1 MKNTPIKTIF
11 PQRIMKQNVTLRV
24 FPNKTTNNRKTTT
37 MMLPAL
43 ATAAIKSGLAVL
55 GAGLGIGL
63 IGMKAAE
70 STGRNPG
77 ASGQVLT
84 ISIIL
89 AALVEGVAFVA
100 IFMG

>member
-1 MKNTPIKTIF
+1 
-11 PQRIMKQNVTLRV
+11 
-24 FPNKTTNNRKTTT
+24 
-37 MMLPAL
+37 MMIPAL
-43 ATAAIKSGLAVL
+43 ATAAIKSGMAVL

>member
-1 MKNTPIKTIF
+1 
-11 PQRIMKQNVTLRV
+11 
-24 FPNKTTNNRKTTT
+24 
-37 MMLPAL
+37 MMIPAL

-55 GAGLGIGL
+55 GSGHGIGL

>member
-1 MKNTPIKTIF
+1 MRDGAEKI
-11 PQRIMKQNVTLRV
+11 
-24 FPNKTTNNRKTTT
+24 TTKPYHQT
-37 MMLPAL
+37 MLPIL
-43 ATAAIKSGLAVL
+43 AEAAIAKAGLVVI

-70 STGRNPG
+70 STGRNP
-77 ASGQVLT
+77 ASFGKVLT
-84 ISIIL
+84 ISILL

>member
-1 MKNTPIKTIF
+1 MDITTIADAAAS
-11 PQRIMKQNVTLRV
+11 LD
-24 FPNKTTNNRKTTT
+24 
-37 MMLPAL
+37 L
-43 ATAAIKSGLAVL
+43 ASIKSGMAIL
-55 GAGLGIGL
+55 GAGIGIGI

-100 IFMG
+100 IFM

>member
-1 MKNTPIKTIF
+1 
-11 PQRIMKQNVTLRV
+11 
-24 FPNKTTNNRKTTT
+24 
-37 MMLPAL
+37 MMIPAL

-77 ASGQVLT
+77 ASGQVLP

>member
-1 MKNTPIKTIF
+1 MLQTIAEA
-11 PQRIMKQNVTLRV
+11 VTD
-24 FPNKTTNNRKTTT
+24 
-37 MMLPAL
+37 L
-43 ATAAIKSGLAVL
+43 APLKSAIAVL

-70 STGRNPG
+70 SAGRNPG
-77 ASGQVLT
+77 AFSQVLI

-100 IFMG
+100 ILMG

>member
-1 MKNTPIKTIF
+1 
-11 PQRIMKQNVTLRV
+11 
-24 FPNKTTNNRKTTT
+24 
-37 MMLPAL
+37 MLAPML
-43 ATAAIKSGLAVL
+43 ATASIKAGLAVI
-55 GAGLGIGL
+55 GAGLGVGL

-84 ISIIL
+84 ISIIM

-100 IFMG
+100 IFMS

>member
-1 MKNTPIKTIF
+1 MYAHIRIVMLFHERTPDFQNRLERFKRFRIPFIKLQLFFHT
-11 PQRIMKQNVTLRV
+11 
-24 FPNKTTNNRKTTT
+24 
-37 MMLPAL
+37 
-43 ATAAIKSGLAVL
+43 
-55 GAGLGIGL
+55 AGLGIGL

>member
-1 MKNTPIKTIF
+1 
-11 PQRIMKQNVTLRV
+11 
-24 FPNKTTNNRKTTT
+24 
-37 MMLPAL
+37 MLNMLAEAASGIDGAAL
-43 ATAAIKSGLAVL
+43 GSIARSGLAVL

-77 ASGQVLT
+77 AFGKVLV

>member
-1 MKNTPIKTIF
+1 
-11 PQRIMKQNVTLRV
+11 
-24 FPNKTTNNRKTTT
+24 
-37 MMLPAL
+37 MLPIIAE
-43 ATAAIKSGLAVL
+43 AAIAKAGLVVI

-70 STGRNPG
+70 STGRKPG
-77 ASGQVLT
+77 SFGKVLT
-84 ISIIL
+84 ISILL

>member
-1 MKNTPIKTIF
+1 MIH
-11 PQRIMKQNVTLRV
+11 
-24 FPNKTTNNRKTTT
+24 
-37 MMLPAL
+37 MLAD
-43 ATAAIKSGLAVL
+43 AAAMGAIAKPGLAVV

-77 ASGQVLT
+77 AFGKVLT
-84 ISIIL
+84 ISIL
-89 AALVEGVAFVA
+89 LSALVEGVAFVA

>member
-1 MKNTPIKTIF
+1 MLETIANT
-11 PQRIMKQNVTLRV
+11 VTTLS
-24 FPNKTTNNRKTTT
+24 PLK
-37 MMLPAL
+37 
-43 ATAAIKSGLAVL
+43 AAIAVL

-70 STGRNPG
+70 SAGRNPG
-77 ASGQVLT
+77 AFSQVLI